1 MKVDRKALCFGVALL
16 AAVPLLMLR
25 QSSNPSE
32 GTSKG
37 WSKYNVYHEISLIT
51 EQLHYRRPRLLH
63 PLCLYT
69 LGDTPYAN
77 YAYTKAWIDRLA
89 AECGEC
95 SDVHLGRAWLANSR
109 GDADGVRREFAAAV
123 AAARDDKEREY
134 VLNMIGASR
143 R

>member
-1 MKVDRKALCFGVALL
+1 MKVDCKALFGGIALL
-16 AAVPLLMLR
+16 VAVPLLMLW
-25 QSSNPSE
+25 QSSNPSK

-51 EQLHYRRPRLLH
+51 EQLHYRRPQLLH

-69 LGDTPYAN
+69 LGTPQYAN
-77 YAYTKAWIDRLA
+77 YAYTKAWVDHLA

-109 GDADGVRREFAAAV
+109 GDGEAVRREFENAV
-123 AAARDDKEREY
+123 AAARDDKERKY
-134 VLNMIGASR
+134 VVKMIEESR